1 MAARDRWCTDAT
13 AEITEPDCGPARL
26 LIPADLGRFLAQ
38 LRAER
43 DLTQDE
49 LADSLGIS
57 RRYLYEIESEKPS
70 LYSERLFALLRL
82 LGARLT
88 IEAEIPFRV
97 LVPIPAPSRCSST
110 DCCPKAVAA
119 STTRWRRA

>member
-1 MAARDRWCTDAT
+1 MTTRTTERRW
-13 AEITEPDCGPARL
+13 ARL

-57 RRYLYEIESEKPS
+57 RRYLYEIESGKPS

-88 IEAEIPFRV
+88 IEAEIP
-97 LVPIPAPSRCSST
+97 VP
-110 DCCPKAVAA
+110 DQQEQQ
-119 STTRWRRA
+119 